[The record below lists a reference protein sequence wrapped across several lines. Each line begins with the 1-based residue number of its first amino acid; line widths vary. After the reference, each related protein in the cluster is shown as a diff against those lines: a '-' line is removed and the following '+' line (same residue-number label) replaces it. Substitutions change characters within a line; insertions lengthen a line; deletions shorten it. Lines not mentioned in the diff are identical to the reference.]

1 MRRPAALLLTTALA
15 TRALEPTQL
24 WPTTQTCVSCRALG
38 MGDYDGG
45 AAIFVAP
52 TTTSNTKVEALP
64 VPVGADAAIAMEKA
78 LKGQE
83 YGKVQTLTVAQGLVN
98 RDGGV
103 FDNLPYATTGRSKF
117 AKKDLYDRIKGKDW
131 PGRSLKPQNVF
142 ASLKERFG
150 KKAKVR
156 VEDQER
162 GEDKAPYRGA
172 YGFPPVYE
180 DAQARI
186 FAGYVSPYSLFL
198 EAIGDMLDCDV
209 TSALLEDACPLDD
222 RTDLAGALRLQPRNG
237 SAALI
242 VECFADEAV
251 GLALAAGVDVLTER
265 SLLEVFSRTARF
277 GLERRTS
284 VAPLKMRLQVVDDL
298 EPSIAQEVVAD
309 APETI
314 KSADEYEALGTQGK
328 LRVLVKAE
336 EFKRRRGKLPRPRVI
351 NAAGCDEPVDELLI
365 PLLDE
370 AVRRDLA
377 VEAALKRGDIAGA
390 AALMAGKSKRHAA
403 RDRAAQASADGDL
416 AGEIRARD
424 DESVYTAIRAD
435 ITQDEG
441 SYSRFLDK
449 DEWYERQRRR
459 TTGAY
464 DPADDPLL
472 NPPWKSNS

>member
-1 MRRPAALLLTTALA
+1 M
-15 TRALEPTQL
+15 
-24 WPTTQTCVSCRALG
+24 
-38 MGDYDGG
+38 
-45 AAIFVAP
+45 
-52 TTTSNTKVEALP
+52 
-64 VPVGADAAIAMEKA
+64 
-78 LKGQE
+78 
-83 YGKVQTLTVAQGLVN
+83 
-98 RDGGV
+98 
-103 FDNLPYATTGRSKF
+103 
-117 AKKDLYDRIKGKDW
+117 
-131 PGRSLKPQNVF
+131 
-142 ASLKERFG
+142 
-150 KKAKVR
+150 
-156 VEDQER
+156 
-162 GEDKAPYRGA
+162 
-172 YGFPPVYE
+172 
-180 DAQARI
+180 
-186 FAGYVSPYSLFL
+186 
-198 EAIGDMLDCDV
+198 
-209 TSALLEDACPLDD
+209 LEDACPLDD

-237 SAALI
+237 SSPLI

-265 SLLEVFSRTARF
+265 ALLEVFSRTAKF

-298 EPSIAQEVVAD
+298 EPSIAQDVIAD

-336 EFKRRRGKLPRPRVI
+336 EFKRRKGRLPRPRVI

-416 AGEIRARD
+416 AGELRARD

-459 TTGAY
+459 TNGAY

>member
-1 MRRPAALLLTTALA
+1 M
-15 TRALEPTQL
+15 
-24 WPTTQTCVSCRALG
+24 
-38 MGDYDGG
+38 
-45 AAIFVAP
+45 
-52 TTTSNTKVEALP
+52 
-64 VPVGADAAIAMEKA
+64 
-78 LKGQE
+78 
-83 YGKVQTLTVAQGLVN
+83 
-98 RDGGV
+98 
-103 FDNLPYATTGRSKF
+103 
-117 AKKDLYDRIKGKDW
+117 
-131 PGRSLKPQNVF
+131 
-142 ASLKERFG
+142 
-150 KKAKVR
+150 
-156 VEDQER
+156 
-162 GEDKAPYRGA
+162 
-172 YGFPPVYE
+172 
-180 DAQARI
+180 
-186 FAGYVSPYSLFL
+186 
-198 EAIGDMLDCDV
+198 
-209 TSALLEDACPLDD
+209 LEDACPLDD

-237 SAALI
+237 SSPII
-242 VECFADEAV
+242 VECFADEAI
-251 GLALAAGVDVLTER
+251 GLALAANVDVLTER

-284 VAPLKMRLQVVDDL
+284 VAPLKMRLQVVDVD
-298 EPSIAQEVVAD
+298 EPSIAEAVEAE

-336 EFKRRRGKLPRPRVI
+336 EFRRRKGRLPRPRVI

-459 TTGAY
+459 TNGAY

>member
-1 MRRPAALLLTTALA
+1 M
-15 TRALEPTQL
+15 
-24 WPTTQTCVSCRALG
+24 
-38 MGDYDGG
+38 
-45 AAIFVAP
+45 
-52 TTTSNTKVEALP
+52 
-64 VPVGADAAIAMEKA
+64 
-78 LKGQE
+78 
-83 YGKVQTLTVAQGLVN
+83 
-98 RDGGV
+98 
-103 FDNLPYATTGRSKF
+103 
-117 AKKDLYDRIKGKDW
+117 
-131 PGRSLKPQNVF
+131 
-142 ASLKERFG
+142 
-150 KKAKVR
+150 
-156 VEDQER
+156 
-162 GEDKAPYRGA
+162 
-172 YGFPPVYE
+172 
-180 DAQARI
+180 
-186 FAGYVSPYSLFL
+186 
-198 EAIGDMLDCDV
+198 
-209 TSALLEDACPLDD
+209 LEDACPLGAA
-222 RTDLAGALRLQPRNG
+222 RTWRGATLQPRNG
-237 SAALI
+237 SSPLI

-298 EPSIAQEVVAD
+298 EPSIAEAVEAD

-336 EFKRRRGKLPRPRVI
+336 EFRRRKLRLPRPRVI

-377 VEAALKRGDIAGA
+377 VEAALKRGDVAGA

-416 AGEIRARD
+416 AASSSGATTRPH
-424 DESVYTAIRAD
+424 TAIRAD
-435 ITQDEG
+435 IGTKVRI
-441 SYSRFLDK
+441 RFLTRTVV
-449 DEWYERQRRR
+449 ERQRRR
-459 TTGAY
+459 TNGAY